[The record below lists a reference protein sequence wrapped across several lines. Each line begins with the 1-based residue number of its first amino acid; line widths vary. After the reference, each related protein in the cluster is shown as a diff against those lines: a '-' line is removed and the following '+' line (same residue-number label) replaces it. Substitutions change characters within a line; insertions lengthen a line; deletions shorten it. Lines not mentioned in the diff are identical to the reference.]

1 MVIETLPPPTT
12 SYVRRGPFI
21 PGIEPELLVRLNVD
35 QYAAMIPAGVIAEG
49 APIELLNGIMRWKNR
64 AAAGEPIMT
73 IGKQHSTTVIR
84 LNTLLVLLLQN
95 ARCFVQCQAPI
106 SLSRIDEPEPDI
118 CIVSGSV
125 DGERQRHPTP
135 EEISLIIEV
144 ADSSLEYDSGEKSE
158 AYAVASIPEYWI
170 VNLIDRRVEVY
181 RQPDSNTGKYLDR
194 IDHRSGEKISFSLSD
209 GESYSVDVDKFLA

>member
-1 MVIETLPPPTT
+1 MVTETLPPPTAPFI
-12 SYVRRGPFI
+12 RRGPFI
-21 PGIEPELLVRLNVD
+21 PGIEPERLVRLNVD

-49 APIELLNGIMRWKNR
+49 APIELLNGVMRWKNR

-73 IGKQHSTTVIR
+73 IGKLHVATVVR
-84 LNTLLVLLLQN
+84 LHALLVVILQN

-118 CIVSGSV
+118 CVVSGSI
-125 DGERQRHPTP
+125 DDERQRHATP

-144 ADSSLEYDSGEKSE
+144 ADSSLEYDRGEKAE
-158 AYAVASIPEYWI
+158 AYAVAGIAEYWI

-181 RQPDSNTGKYLDR
+181 RHPDANTGKYLDR
-194 IDHRSGEKISFSLSD
+194 IDSRPGESISFSLSD
-209 GESYSVDVDKFLA
+209 GKTFSVDVDKFLA